1 MPHVPDRG
9 ARAGTGSVLD
19 RPLVGWSLMAIA
31 AVHTVAAPA
40 VYPDS
45 LRSTWHA
52 GVLNAVERDASLIA
66 LRGVGFWYVTTGFAM
81 ALLGAIVR
89 WGELRVGRVPR
100 WFGVGLLAFGAWG
113 AALMPKSGFW
123 AFTVPALLA
132 LRRPRGSSQHA
143 ARVRCCAAWP
153 ACVVLPL
160 GSRRPGA
167 ERVAS
172 PQSPTRPAVDA
183 G

>member
-1 MPHVPDRG
+1 MTHFLDG
-9 ARAGTGSVLD
+9 RAGGRTGSVLD

-45 LRSTWHA
+45 LRSTWDA
-52 GVLNAVERDASLIA
+52 GVINAVDRDASLIA

-81 ALLGAIVR
+81 ALLGALVR
-89 WGELRVGRVPR
+89 WGELRMGPVPR

-123 AFTVPALLA
+123 AFLVPALLA
-132 LRRPRGSSQHA
+132 LRRPRGT
-143 ARVRCCAAWP
+143 ARRSARQWRCSACP
-153 ACVVLPL
+153 ACMILPL
-160 GSRRPGA
+160 GRRRRAA
-167 ERVAS
+167 E
-172 PQSPTRPAVDA
+172 P
-183 G
+183 